1 MIGIVSK
8 RWVQYVSSCPVMRS
22 ALVLTRHTSALD
34 PLPPDMLTPRQ
45 GIYIWLAAIF
55 VTCLVLANIIGVKV
69 FRFEFLGRDWT
80 HTMGML
86 PFPITFLLTDLI
98 NEYYGKR
105 GARRVV
111 YIAFA
116 MAALAF
122 ILIAI
127 SRAVPIREDL
137 PGTATREAFENI
149 FGAAALMYV
158 ASLVAFLC
166 GSLLDIVLFGF
177 FKRLTKGKMV
187 WLRATGSTVI
197 SQFFDSLVVS
207 FVFFVFIPLILG
219 NPATSPAGAFEIAA
233 GGYELKLY
241 LAILVT
247 PFIYLGRW
255 IIREWF
261 GLRPLPADGI

>member
-1 MIGIVSK
+1 M
-8 RWVQYVSSCPVMRS
+8 
-22 ALVLTRHTSALD
+22 LNRHATALD

-45 GIYIWLAAIF
+45 TIYIWLAAIF

-69 FRFEFLGRDWT
+69 FRFELPIGSWDIPIE

-111 YIAFA
+111 YVSLA
-116 MAALAF
+116 MAAFAW
-122 ILIAI
+122 ILIWI
-127 SRAVPIREDL
+127 SRKAPTLEGI
-137 PGTATREAFENI
+137 PGTATAESFENI
-149 FGAAALMYV
+149 FGAASLMYI
-158 ASLVAFLC
+158 ASLIAFLC
-166 GSLLDIVLFGF
+166 GSLLDIFLFGF
-177 FKRLTKGKMV
+177 FKRLTGGKMI

-197 SQFFDSLVVS
+197 SQLFDSFVVT
-207 FVFFVFIPLILG
+207 FTFFLFIPLLLG
-219 NPATSPAGAFEIAA
+219 METKAVGWIFGTALT
-233 GGYELKLY
+233 GYVLKFF

-261 GLRPLPADGI
+261 GLRPLPATSV